1 MLNYVVFTDLFKL
14 ITVKLEE
21 ALSIENSI
29 KIFNWCTILNN
40 YIAMHL

>member
-1 MLNYVVFTDLFKL
+1 MLNYVVFTDRFKL

-29 KIFNWCTILNN
+29 KF
-40 YIAMHL
+40 

>member
-1 MLNYVVFTDLFKL
+1 MLNYVVFTDRCKL

-29 KIFNWCTILNN
+29 KF
-40 YIAMHL
+40 